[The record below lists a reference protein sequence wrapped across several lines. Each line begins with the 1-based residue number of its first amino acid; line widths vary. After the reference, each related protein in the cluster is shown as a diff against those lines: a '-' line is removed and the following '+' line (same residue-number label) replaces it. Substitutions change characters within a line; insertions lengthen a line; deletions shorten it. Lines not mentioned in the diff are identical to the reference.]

1 MDNTINVCIP
11 PCRLQKIVSYAYNF
25 WCYYKQLFGLR
36 NLWRLVP
43 NALTSCL
50 TFHISGNVSPR
61 RRNIQRTAVK
71 CWILRSLL
79 CYSKR
84 TFPYR
89 FMPCRFGDSLC
100 STRSRNM
107 ASFIVSQVICAWR
120 WMFLHWNAEFHTVYC
135 AFQEEHFP
143 IGLSCAG
150 LATVCAV
157 LEVEMWRPMLSKGH
171 FLPEIYIR
179 VFKICNIW
187 QPRPAVGV

>member
-1 MDNTINVCIP
+1 VQVLATVCAVPEAEIWRRFASSSSRTRAFDFWRKPLFDMWEPCTKIGGRMDNTINVCIP

-107 ASFIVSQVICAWR
+107 ASFIVSQIICAWR
-120 WMFLHWNAEFHTVYC
+120 WMF
-135 AFQEEHFP
+135 
-143 IGLSCAG
+143 
-150 LATVCAV
+150 
-157 LEVEMWRPMLSKGH
+157 
-171 FLPEIYIR
+171 
-179 VFKICNIW
+179 
-187 QPRPAVGV
+187 